1 MTTFEHDGVVFDL
14 TIPYADVFGG
24 EWAWAG
30 EWSGREPLMQP
41 HSVHAD
47 CQTPLA
53 FTVLYKLHGP
63 LIPISPRPTAAQY
76 RAAVDV
82 DYAATVAAGYVETPA
97 AFGAGITPVLPAA
110 APQLTAHHLP
120 SSPMEQSGFRRFLNS
135 ISGRT
140 S

>member
-1 MTTFEHDGVVFDL
+1 MSTFEHDGVVFDL

-24 EWAWAG
+24 EWKWAG
-30 EWSGREPLMQP
+30 EWSGSEPLMEP

-63 LIPISPRPTAAQY
+63 LIPISPRPSAAQY

-97 AFGAGITPVLPAA
+97 EFGARITPAPA
-110 APQLTAHHLP
+110 LTAHHLNP
-120 SSPMEQSGFRRFLNS
+120 SPMEQTGFRRFLNTLA
-135 ISGRT
+135 GRT
-140 S
+140 SAP